1 MSLYS
6 KSRLIFQYE
15 SFALEITFQQVYN
28 DIGRGENKNEL
39 K

>member
-6 KSRLIFQYE
+6 KSRLIFHYE

-28 DIGRGENKNEL
+28 DIGRGEQE
-39 K
+39 

>member
-15 SFALEITFQQVYN
+15 SFSLEITFQQVYN
-28 DIGRGENKNEL
+28 DIGRGEQE
-39 K
+39 

>member
-28 DIGRGENKNEL
+28 DIGRGEQE
-39 K
+39 